1 MRAAY
6 ARARR
11 RRQIW
16 RRRQEAPLQAPSAA
30 DDGSDDASEGD
41 FAANTWQWLLRRKA
55 ESRRRLRHIDATWCV
70 DGAEAHVE
78 GLSATRVR
86 VERPFRRAEPW
97 APRIHASCGGLK
109 HMTKEPA
116 LLRAGSQRTHGG
128 SAVGFGAI
136 GACAS
141 GASPAPCDMA
151 SDF

>member
-1 MRAAY
+1 MVRASRKRMRAAY

-16 RRRQEAPLQAPSAA
+16 RRRQEAPLPAPSAA

-97 APRIHASCGGLK
+97 ARGPPSG
-109 HMTKEPA
+109 
-116 LLRAGSQRTHGG
+116 
-128 SAVGFGAI
+128 
-136 GACAS
+136 S
-141 GASPAPCDMA
+141 GARGCVVLADTRAATLDPEGALGAPDLPSLA
-151 SDF
+151 YAANH